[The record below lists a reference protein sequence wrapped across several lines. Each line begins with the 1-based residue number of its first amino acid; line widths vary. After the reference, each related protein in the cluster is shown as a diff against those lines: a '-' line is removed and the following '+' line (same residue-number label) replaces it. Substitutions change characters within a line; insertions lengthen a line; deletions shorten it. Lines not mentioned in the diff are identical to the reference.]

1 MIQALFTRLVRGLLT
16 AFRVP
21 EEKILLYRDIGLGLP
36 VALGLLI
43 ANAPLALWMGGQQSS
58 AHLLHL
64 ATLLFVG
71 STLLSCLS
79 PNWGT
84 VLTAAWSVVALR
96 WLVAAVETGSILPVL
111 AAFAS
116 GAIALA
122 WQWIKPDIGDY
133 K

>member
-1 MIQALFTRLVRGLLT
+1 MAVPA
-16 AFRVP
+16 AF
-21 EEKILLYRDIGLGLP
+21 
-36 VALGLLI
+36 GLLI
-43 ANAPLALWMGGQQSS
+43 ANAPVALWMGGQQPSP
-58 AHLLHL
+58 HLLQL

-71 STLLSCLS
+71 STLLSFLS

-84 VLTAAWSVVALR
+84 VLMAAWSFVALR